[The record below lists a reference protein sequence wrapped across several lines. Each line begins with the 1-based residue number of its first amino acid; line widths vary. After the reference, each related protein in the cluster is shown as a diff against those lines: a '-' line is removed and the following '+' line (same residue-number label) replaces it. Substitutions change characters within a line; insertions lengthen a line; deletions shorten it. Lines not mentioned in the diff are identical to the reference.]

1 MSVKLYTLPE
11 FGSELFSNVVVDPR
25 HQVQSFTNVNFS
37 IIVLSNPIGM
47 YIKYYEYWSTKTP
60 GGKSHLLNKRYIGKV

>member
-25 HQVQSFTNVNFS
+25 NQVQSFTNVNFS
-37 IIVLSNPIGM
+37 IIVLFNPIGM
-47 YIKYYEYWSTKTP
+47 YIKYYENSKHKNP
-60 GGKSHLLNKRYIGKV
+60 GRQIPFAK